1 MRVRKRIAGFC
12 NVTFVLRK
20 RKTKVSLRI
29 WVLLFCVEAAVRY
42 RPVYDL
48 EMIQGSRTSER
59 ILIPRTAVRARPLQH
74 LKMPAPARPRARL
87 LVPRASVRTSPLQHL
102 EVPFPRRIRAR
113 SFVPRA
119 AVHAHILQHLELPA
133 HRRPQDTCPCSSDSR
148 SRVITAALRASRHAL
163 RTCTCLCYTES
174 RPRATSSTPRGV
186 HLSPMPNKGVL
197 DVAGDLSVAGAAPRL
212 NIQGT
217 RHAVREAL
225 QSEAPYPPSCR
236 ASRGSP
242 LAALR
247 DLLDRQSTQISGSAP
262 RRGGWEGREW
272 HRPRKHRGARVA
284 LARASLRTD
293 IRVARH

>member
-1 MRVRKRIAGFC
+1 MR
-12 NVTFVLRK
+12 NH
-20 RKTKVSLRI
+20 
-29 WVLLFCVEAAVRY
+29 Y
-42 RPVYDL
+42 
-48 EMIQGSRTSER
+48 QGSRRFSRNCTSSRPTGSHLRESTAAPR
-59 ILIPRTAVRARPLQH
+59 GARPAPPPRTCLRPTASSSRATPSTSRDFH
-74 LKMPAPARPRARL
+74 
-87 LVPRASVRTSPLQHL
+87 SSPL
-102 EVPFPRRIRAR
+102 P
-113 SFVPRA
+113 
-119 AVHAHILQHLELPA
+119 
-133 HRRPQDTCPCSSDSR
+133 D
-148 SRVITAALRASRHAL
+148 
-163 RTCTCLCYTES
+163 
-174 RPRATSSTPRGV
+174 
-186 HLSPMPNKGVL
+186 KGVL
-197 DVAGDLSVAGAAPRL
+197 DAAGDLSVAGAAPRL